1 MCCVT
6 MTVHVTCAK
15 HPTPFCGFQ
24 EISLLPFTFHSLLA
38 VREPQEVFQSYQSDR
53 STPPSAASSRTPLPA
68 PCLQR
73 ASRCPSDRV
82 HFDLQSPTWFHSAY
96 HFQGISKS
104 SLSCSLRELYW
115 LPFRNLTIRR
125 PSCLITFGTDIHIYF
140 LIKLAVFAIVSSTK
154 VSSEKLLLDH

>member
-6 MTVHVTCAK
+6 MTVHVTRAK

-24 EISLLPFTFHSLLA
+24 EISLLPFTFHSLLCKGA
-38 VREPQEVFQSYQSDR
+38 AGSVSKLPDR

-140 LIKLAVFAIVSSTK
+140 FNKAGCFCYC
-154 VSSEKLLLDH
+154 